1 MKHIIKCAV
10 WRSALKRREIC
21 PSERESVR
29 MTCKAWDLVGLEVLD
44 LLASE
49 LGHRFDQE
57 SFKVLRELEKLLI
70 ESCNGIPVQ
79 PSVNTQEMYA
89 SDVNFNNLK
98 VQLLMLPD
106 LLHTATKEHQLG
118 IKKVTSISTLCQVFN
133 SCNCGKTMLNEVHQ
147 LVRIYLTVP
156 MTTATA
162 ERNFSTLRRLK
173 NYLRSTMTQKRLTH
187 IVLLHT
193 HMQASYRW
201 TLPYWSGKWLQW
213 CKKPPQSLLW

>member
-1 MKHIIKCAV
+1 MLHAATITILQNSFCRQCFPSCSALAIPCMKHIIKGAV

-133 SCNCGKTMLNEVHQ
+133 SCNCG
-147 LVRIYLTVP
+147 
-156 MTTATA
+156 
-162 ERNFSTLRRLK
+162 
-173 NYLRSTMTQKRLTH
+173 
-187 IVLLHT
+187 
-193 HMQASYRW
+193 SYRW